1 MQSRLHPEIL
11 GVFSPVGHVVVSFPT
26 AQDMEGAASELG
38 QHGFGD
44 EEIVRYSPAE
54 MKAQAELD
62 LDQASPLAEL
72 GYEVKLVRAH
82 RELAEQG
89 YSFLMVHAPQTDQ
102 AAQVADV
109 ARRFHA
115 ERAQKY
121 GNFVIEELITPNAE
135 EDKAIEAPQRDN
147 D

>member
-1 MQSRLHPEIL
+1 MQSKLHPEIL
-11 GVFSPVGHVVVSFPT
+11 GVFSPIGHVVVSFPT
-26 AQDMEGAASELG
+26 HHDMEGAATELG
-38 QHGFGD
+38 QQGFGD
-44 EEIVRYSPAE
+44 EDIVRYSPAE

-62 LDQASPLAEL
+62 LDRASPLAEL

-82 RELAEQG
+82 RELADQG
-89 YSFLMVHAPQTDQ
+89 YSFLMVHAPKSDQ
-102 AAQVADV
+102 ASQVADV

-135 EDKAIEAPQRDN
+135 EDHEAEPPPRRD

>member
-1 MQSRLHPEIL
+1 MQSKLHPEIL
-11 GVFSPVGHVVVSFPT
+11 GVFSPIGHVVVSFPT
-26 AQDMEGAASELG
+26 HHDMEGAANELG
-38 QHGFGD
+38 QQGFGD
-44 EEIVRYSPAE
+44 EDIVRYSPAE

-62 LDQASPLAEL
+62 LERASPLAEL

-82 RELAEQG
+82 RELADQG
-89 YSFLMVHAPQTDQ
+89 YSFLMVHAPKSDQ
-102 AAQVADV
+102 ASQVADV

-135 EDKAIEAPQRDN
+135 EDHEAEPPPRRD

>member
-1 MQSRLHPEIL
+1 MEAAATAL
-11 GVFSPVGHVVVSFPT
+11 GD
-26 AQDMEGAASELG
+26 Q
-38 QHGFGD
+38 GFG
-44 EEIVRYSPAE
+44 EQEIVRYSPTE

-62 LDQASPLAEL
+62 LDRASPLAEL

-82 RELAEQG
+82 RELADQG
-89 YSFLMVHAPQTDQ
+89 YSFLMVHAPKSDQ
-102 AAQVADV
+102 VTQVADV

-135 EDKAIEAPQRDN
+135 EDHAVQAPPRG
-147 D
+147 

>member
-26 AQDMEGAASELG
+26 HHDMEGAATELG

-44 EEIVRYSPAE
+44 EEIIRYSPSQ
-54 MKAQAELD
+54 MKAQAEHD
-62 LDQASPLAEL
+62 LDNASPLAEL

-82 RELAEQG
+82 RELADQG
-89 YSFLMVHAPQTDQ
+89 YSFLMVHAPHSDQ
-102 AAQVADV
+102 ASQVADV

-135 EDKAIEAPQRDN
+135 EDQGAESTPRAHD
-147 D
+147 